1 MKRIYLNVS
10 VLHSW
15 DVPDDY
21 TDDDAQELVGMFM
34 EENGLTDISNDV
46 EWDMLPIDEKGMVK
60 Y

>member
-15 DVPDDY
+15 EVSDEY
-21 TDDDAQELVGMFM
+21 TDDDAQELVDMFM
-34 EENGLTDISNDV
+34 EENGLTDIANDV
-46 EWDMLPIDEKGMVK
+46 EWDMLPIGEKGKVE